1 MKVRILFL
9 IALFIFQN
17 HISAQNFSL
26 KDTTN
31 SISKFQFGAGGYL
44 GTHMFIND
52 KQLKNLSGYDNGLFI
67 KAIYHFNKKL
77 NASLDLRYFERTG
90 VINFNDD
97 LTPEVFQ
104 IKANGFEI
112 PVIISYKF
120 LNKRRKEIIS
130 LSAGGSYQIV
140 NYETSYDLDL
150 YVLYPGKPTTSAFRH
165 VVYSKSLNNFSAI
178 LGIKKDFKL
187 TRKFLLQIFNEYDFS
202 LNKFY
207 IEDITNDPITSRS
220 WFGDY
225 YFNSFCVRLG
235 CCVIL

>member
-9 IALFIFQN
+9 TALFIFQN
-17 HISAQNFSL
+17 HISAQNFLL

-67 KAIYHFNKKL
+67 KAIYNFNRKV
-77 NASLDLRYFERTG
+77 STSIDIRYFERTG
-90 VINFNDD
+90 VINFDGGLVCN
-97 LTPEVFQ
+97 EFQ
-104 IKANGFEI
+104 IIATGFEI
-112 PVIISYKF
+112 PFTFSYNF
-120 LNKRRKEIIS
+120 HNKGRKEIAS
-130 LSAGGSYQIV
+130 FRAGVSYNHIKYQTTYDEIIDMIQGQW
-140 NYETSYDLDL
+140 YTSN
-150 YVLYPGKPTTSAFRH
+150 VH
-165 VVYSKSLNNFSAI
+165 HWVVSKSMDNFS
-178 LGIKKDFKL
+178 LMFGVSKNFRL
-187 TRKFLLQIFNEYDFS
+187 TCRSNLCLFNEYDFS

-207 IEDITNDPITSRS
+207 IEDLTTDSRTSRS